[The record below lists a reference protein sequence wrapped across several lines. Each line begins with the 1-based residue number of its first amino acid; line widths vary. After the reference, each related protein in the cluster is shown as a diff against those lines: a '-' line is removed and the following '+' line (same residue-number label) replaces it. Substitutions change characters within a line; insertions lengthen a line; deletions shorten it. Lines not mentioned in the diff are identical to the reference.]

1 MLRDFKLFILTIA
14 RNIVVSGRSV
24 EAEKLVMKL
33 SVVGTD
39 RSNASTLRIR
49 CSIRNTCF
57 FVYVSS
63 VMYTNSPTS
72 GGYISS
78 YFLKPKG

>member
-1 MLRDFKLFILTIA
+1 MA
-14 RNIVVSGRSV
+14 RNIVVSGRSA

-33 SVVGTD
+33 NVVGTE

-78 YFLKPKG
+78 YFLKPEG

>member
-1 MLRDFKLFILTIA
+1 MLTMA
-14 RNIVVSGRSV
+14 RYIVVSGRLLEDV
-24 EAEKLVMKL
+24 KLVMKH
-33 SVVGTD
+33 SIVGTD
-39 RSNASTLRIR
+39 RSNARTFRIR
-49 CSIRNTCF
+49 CSIRNTCL

-78 YFLKPKG
+78 YFLKSLRS

>member
-1 MLRDFKLFILTIA
+1 MA
-14 RNIVVSGRSV
+14 RNIVVSERSL
-24 EAEKLVMKL
+24 ETEKLVMKL
-33 SVVGTD
+33 SVVGTE
-39 RSNASTLRIR
+39 RSNARTLRIR
-49 CSIRNTCF
+49 CSIRSTCF

-78 YFLKPKG
+78 YFLKSRKH